1 MTIKMYIYCA
11 VFVIFIICYLI
22 IHFSLKK
29 IKVLKNEL
37 LILEDSNKKLQLQIE
52 DLKLEKQIKERNQ
65 KYAEE
70 KLNSLHSG
78 NALDNAIS
86 RLSKQKS
93 K

>member
-1 MTIKMYIYCA
+1 MTIQMYIYCA
-11 VFVIFIICYLI
+11 VFLIFVVCYLI

-29 IKVLKNEL
+29 IKKLKNEIL
-37 LILEDSNKKLQLQIE
+37 TLEDKNKKYQLQIE

-78 NALDNAIS
+78 NSLDNAIS
-86 RLSKQKS
+86 KLSKQKS